1 MINIVEW
8 PLMAPALLVY
18 SLGTLTPGPANLS
31 IANLAMSQGRQAG
44 FILAAGVITG
54 SLCWGLMTAL
64 GVSPLLLSEPRF
76 LIALKLLGAAYLFW
90 LAYKT
95 LKSLATPARPTTTPL
110 SIDRKDYRY
119 YWQGVS
125 LHLTNPKAI
134 LTWLTVSSIGLSPH
148 SPPLATLL
156 LVALCAL
163 IGITIFS
170 LYAFCFSTPA
180 AQQILVRYHR
190 AMTIFC
196 AVFYSL
202 VATGFLLSIG

>member
-1 MINIVEW
+1 MTNIVEAS
-8 PLMAPALLVY
+8 LLVPALLVY

-31 IANLAMSQGRQAG
+31 IANLATSQGRQAG

-54 SLCWGLMTAL
+54 SLCWGIMTAL
-64 GVSPLLLSEPRF
+64 GVSTLLLSEPRF
-76 LIALKLLGAAYLFW
+76 LIVLKLLGAACLFW

-95 LKSLATPARPTTTPL
+95 VKSLARPPCPTTAL
-110 SIDRKDYRY
+110 SSERKASRY

-134 LTWLTVSSIGLSPH
+134 LTWLTVTSIGLSPH
-148 SPPLATLL
+148 SPSLATLL

-196 AVFYSL
+196 AGFYNL
-202 VATGFLLSIG
+202 VAIGFLLSIG

>member
-1 MINIVEW
+1 MATLVEGS
-8 PLMAPALLVY
+8 LLVPALLVY

-31 IANLAMSQGRQAG
+31 IANVAMSQGRQAG

-54 SLCWGLMTAL
+54 SLCWGIMAAL
-64 GVSPLLLSEPRF
+64 GVSTLLLSEPRF
-76 LIALKLLGAAYLFW
+76 LIVLKLLGAAYLFW

-95 LKSLATPARPTTTPL
+95 IKSLARPLCSTAAL
-110 SIDRKDYRY
+110 SSERKAYRH

-134 LTWLTVSSIGLSPH
+134 LTWLTVTSIGLSPH
-148 SPPLATLL
+148 SPPIAAPL

-180 AQQILVRYHR
+180 AQQILVRNHR

-196 AVFYSL
+196 AGFYSL
-202 VATGFLLSIG
+202 VAVGFLLSIG

>member
-1 MINIVEW
+1 MTEWSSIV
-8 PLMAPALLVY
+8 PALVVY

-54 SLCWGLMTAL
+54 SLCWGIMTAL
-64 GVSPLLLSEPRF
+64 GVSTLLLSEPRF
-76 LIALKLLGAAYLFW
+76 LVALKLLGALYLFW
-90 LAYKT
+90 LAYKAI
-95 LKSLATPARPTTTPL
+95 KSISISPRPNLRLPSTH
-110 SIDRKDYRY
+110 RKDYRY

-134 LTWLTVSSIGLSPH
+134 LTWLTVTSIGLSQQSTPWM
-148 SPPLATLL
+148 TLL

-170 LYAFCFSTPA
+170 LYAFSFSTPP
-180 AQQILVRYHR
+180 AQQFLVRYHR
-190 AMTIFC
+190 AINRFC
-196 AVFYSL
+196 AGFYAL
-202 VATGFLLSIG
+202 VAIGFLISIG

>member
-1 MINIVEW
+1 MTNVVEW
-8 PLMAPALLVY
+8 SLMTPALLVY

-54 SLCWGLMTAL
+54 SLCWGIMTAL
-64 GVSPLLLSEPRF
+64 GVSTLLLSEPRF
-76 LIALKLLGAAYLFW
+76 LIVLKLLGAAYLFW

-95 LKSLATPARPTTTPL
+95 LTSLSPSPRPANAL
-110 SIDRKDYRY
+110 SSAKRKEHRY

-134 LTWLTVSSIGLSPH
+134 LTWLTVTSIGLSPH
-148 SPPLATLL
+148 STVSATLL

-170 LYAFCFSTPA
+170 LYAFCFSSPP
-180 AQQILVRYHR
+180 AQQILVRYR
-190 AMTIFC
+190 RVMNIFC
-196 AVFYSL
+196 AGFYSL
-202 VATGFLLSIG
+202 VAIGFLLSIG